1 MADQPEQ
8 SSPVLQQL
16 LLSLSQSADQPESSV
31 SDLIDF
37 LASIS
42 AQSDPDN
49 QDSEATAFKTLT
61 QLHHFIAS
69 QSDQAIFDQLQ
80 FELPKAVS
88 EFGGV
93 SGRCLEVVESIIDR
107 FISMCGARDMLA
119 VLGEALDSLNKKG
132 GDYGYVVPLLSGF
145 SKVFLSLQRRHFEQV
160 RQATCIIF
168 KVLKDVSSKLEDEA
182 ELQKLFD
189 RAGGL
194 ANSIHAVCM
203 KLEGGVY
210 EKLSALLGLYVLEIV
225 ALVSMNFEASCSQA
239 FVLQLSS
246 FFPFCGFSYLGLI
259 TGSDVDKISRIVI
272 GDDKDLYVDCFL
284 DVKCGAS
291 VSVIWGQASNEVAVA
306 AHEDLTAVKNELQ
319 NNQTKRWQAFGM
331 LKHILA
337 SVTLPWELK
346 KHAIDFLH
354 SIRGGNISPCDEHS
368 DFSTDMP
375 GLFAALQAIQMVIMY
390 TADTELRKNAFG
402 AFKWILADIPTCHRF
417 DILKALITKSD
428 SSSMIAILF
437 DIVKVEMHKE
447 SCEKMGNDEVLRE
460 EHNAHPRSSLWTA
473 SILELVEFILR
484 PPKGGPPS
492 FPEHTDSVL
501 SALNLYRYVLI
512 AESRGN
518 TNYTGVLSRSNLQKA
533 YNEWL
538 LPLRTLVTG
547 IVAKNKNES
556 DELAV
561 DTLCSFNPVEL
572 VLYRCIELVEEK
584 LKEST

>member
-49 QDSEATAFKTLT
+49 QNSEATAFKTLT
-61 QLHHFIAS
+61 QLHHFISS

-93 SGRCLEVVESIIDR
+93 SERCLEVVESIIDR

-160 RQATCIIF
+160 RQATRIIF
-168 KVLKDVSSKLEDEA
+168 KVLKGVSSELEDEA
-182 ELQKLFD
+182 ELQKMFD
-189 RAGGL
+189 RAVGI
-194 ANSIHAVCM
+194 ADSIHAVCM
-203 KLEGGVY
+203 KLEGGVH

-225 ALVSMNFEASCSQA
+225 ALVSMNFEASSSQA

-246 FFPFCGFSYLGLI
+246 FFPYCGFSYLGLI

-272 GDDKDLYVDCFL
+272 GDDKDLYVDSFV

-291 VSVIWGQASNEVAVA
+291 VSVIWGHASNEVATA

-368 DFSTDMP
+368 DFSADMP

-390 TADTELRKNAFG
+390 TADTELRKNAFD

-437 DIVKVEMHKE
+437 DIVKGEMHKE
-447 SCEKMGNDEVLRE
+447 SCEKMGNGRALRE

-492 FPEHTDSVL
+492 FPEQTDSVL

-512 AESRGN
+512 AESRGK

-538 LPLRTLVTG
+538 LPLRTLVTV

-556 DELAV
+556 DELTV
-561 DTLCSFNPVEL
+561 DTLCTFNPVEL

>member
-61 QLHHFIAS
+61 QLHHFISS

-93 SGRCLEVVESIIDR
+93 SERCLEVVESIIDR

-160 RQATCIIF
+160 RQATRIIF
-168 KVLKDVSSKLEDEA
+168 KVLKGVSSELEDEA
-182 ELQKLFD
+182 ELQKMFD
-189 RAGGL
+189 RAVGI
-194 ANSIHAVCM
+194 ADSIHAVCM
-203 KLEGGVY
+203 KLEGGVH

-225 ALVSMNFEASCSQA
+225 ALVSMNFEASSSQA

-246 FFPFCGFSYLGLI
+246 FFPYCGFSYLGLI

-272 GDDKDLYVDCFL
+272 GDDKDLYVDSFV

-291 VSVIWGQASNEVAVA
+291 VSVIWGHASNEVATA

-368 DFSTDMP
+368 DFSADMP

-390 TADTELRKNAFG
+390 TADTELRKNAFD

-437 DIVKVEMHKE
+437 DIVKGEMHKE
-447 SCEKMGNDEVLRE
+447 SCEKMGNGRALRE

-492 FPEHTDSVL
+492 FPEQTDSVL

-512 AESRGN
+512 AESRGK

-538 LPLRTLVTG
+538 LPLRTLVTV

-561 DTLCSFNPVEL
+561 DTLCTFNPVEL